1 MFLTGLQGS
10 PFICPT
16 RETVLSA
23 TGTLLARSRATVGIF
38 LVKEDFWV
46 LIAAN
51 LVLGAKSCFMAD
63 HAMVGGGHLVASEDV
78 VAEKRISQHFR
89 LALQAFNM

>member
-1 MFLTGLQGS
+1 
-10 PFICPT
+10 
-16 RETVLSA
+16 
-23 TGTLLARSRATVGIF
+23 
-38 LVKEDFWV
+38 V